1 MIDAVNSFYK
11 KERIV
16 ILKDDLLGKKIKNL
30 RLERKMTQSELAGET
45 ITRNMLSQIENG
57 VAQPSVST
65 IIDLAKKLGTPV
77 EYFFSENGDLNDFK
91 KLAAIG
97 KIKKYYASRDY
108 AKCINR
114 LDALDVS
121 DDETEF
127 LYAKSYFARGMEAYR
142 KGMLKSAVAFLE
154 AAIEHSERSVYVE
167 NELGSLAKQYLD
179 VIAFIGTKNEAFA
192 LAESFGDRCER
203 YRDDILYIHAI
214 AGKGAFPF
222 SKKEESL
229 YAEHLALR
237 EGFDFTDPLHMAAS
251 LEALKALLCRC
262 DEEKDA
268 VLKYYIYCDL
278 EKLASSCGDYKCA
291 YECSSERLLLADKM
305 NH

>member
-1 MIDAVNSFYK
+1 M
-11 KERIV
+11 
-16 ILKDDLLGKKIKNL
+16 KDDMLGKKIKSL
-30 RLERKMTQSELAGET
+30 RLARKMTQSELAGET

-77 EYFFSENGDLNDFK
+77 EYFFSENGDLDDFK

-97 KIKKYYASRDY
+97 KIKKHYASRDY
-108 AKCINR
+108 IKCINR
-114 LDALDVS
+114 LDALEVS

-127 LYAKSYFARGMEAYR
+127 LYAKAYFARGMEAYQG
-142 KGMLKSAVAFLE
+142 GMLKSAVSFLK
-154 AAIEHSERSVYVE
+154 AAIEHSERSIYVE
-167 NELGSLAKQYLD
+167 DELGSLAKQYLA
-179 VIAFIGTKNEAFA
+179 VITFIGTKNEKFD
-192 LAESFGDRCER
+192 LSESIGDRCDR
-203 YRDDILYIHAI
+203 YRDDIMYIHAI
-214 AGKGAFPF
+214 AEGGDMPFLGKEG
-222 SKKEESL
+222 SL

-237 EGFDFTDPLHMAAS
+237 KDFDFTDAAKMTAS
-251 LEALKALLCRC
+251 VEALKALLTRC
-262 DEEKDA
+262 TAEKDA